1 VALGNKHF
9 TLLGKSQSKTLAKF
23 CRVITIPVLFDRF
36 EYWTLTKEHTR
47 TMEVAEMLFLRE
59 VTGYRMT
66 NDKCEEVI
74 REELGITD
82 ISTVINLS

>member
-1 VALGNKHF
+1 
-9 TLLGKSQSKTLAKF
+9 
-23 CRVITIPVLFDRF
+23 
-36 EYWTLTKEHTR
+36 LTFQKEQMR
-47 TMEVAEMLFLRE
+47 RGAAEMLFLRE